1 MKKSAIGLN
10 YLLKQSEEWLKK
22 MYNVEEIRQD
32 FPILGVKINGRP
44 NTFLDSAASAQK
56 PRCVIEKMTEIYSN
70 EYANVHRGSYFLSEE
85 ITSAYETSR
94 QTVQKFLNA
103 AKCEEVIFTRN
114 ATESIN
120 LVAATWGKK
129 FLTKID
135 EVIITE
141 AEHHANL
148 VPWQV
153 LRDEIGFELKIC
165 KIKDD
170 GSFDWEDFCKLL
182 NGKTKLV
189 AVSGMSNVLG
199 SVFPIKE
206 IVSSA
211 HRVGAKVL
219 VDACQLAVH
228 QKIDVQDLDCD
239 FLAFSGH
246 KTYGPTGIGVL
257 YGKYDLLEAMPP
269 YQYGGDMV
277 NVVTYQSTT
286 FDVPPARFEA
296 GTPAIV
302 QAIGLA
308 TALDYMMNL
317 GLENIT
323 AHERELTEYTLQ
335 RLQEIT
341 GLKQIGTAKGKGGV
355 FSFIIDGV
363 HPQDLAFILDKEGIA
378 VRVGHHCAAPLVRR
392 MGCESVVRASLG
404 LYTNKTDID
413 IFIAALQKAK
423 TFF

>member
-1 MKKSAIGLN
+1 
-10 YLLKQSEEWLKK
+10 
-22 MYNVEEIRQD
+22 MYDVEKIRKD
-32 FPILGVKINGRP
+32 FPILGIKINGRP

-56 PRCVIEKMTEIYSN
+56 PRCVIEKVSQVYAT
-70 EYANVHRGSYFLSEE
+70 EYANVHRGSYVLSEE
-85 ITSAYETSR
+85 ITSAYENAR
-94 QTVQKFLNA
+94 KTVQKFLNA
-103 AKCEEVIFTRN
+103 KSDSEIIFTRN

-120 LVAATWGKK
+120 LVAATWGRK

-135 EVIITE
+135 QVIISE

-165 KIKDD
+165 RVNDD
-170 GSFDWEDFCKLL
+170 GSFDWDDFCRQL
-182 NGKTKLV
+182 NGATKLV
-189 AVSGMSNVLG
+189 AITGMSNVLG
-199 SVFPIKE
+199 TIFPLKE
-206 IVSSA
+206 IIASA

-228 QKIDVQDLDCD
+228 QKIDVQELDCD

-257 YGKYDLLEAMPP
+257 YGKYELLDAMPP

-277 NVVTYQSTT
+277 DVVTYQATT

-302 QAIGLA
+302 QAIGLG
-308 TALDYMMNL
+308 TALQYMMDL
-317 GLENIT
+317 GREDIT
-323 AHERELTEYTLQ
+323 AHENELTNYTLEK
-335 RLQEIT
+335 LTEID
-341 GLKQIGTAKGKGGV
+341 GLHQIGTAAGKGGV
-355 FSFIIDGV
+355 FSFMLDGI
-363 HPQDLAFILDKEGIA
+363 HAQDLAFILDKEGVA

-392 MGCESVVRASLG
+392 MGYESVVRASIG
-404 LYTNKTDID
+404 LYNNHKDID
-413 IFIAALQKAK
+413 ILCQALKKAK